1 MEKKREGRHIA
12 VPSLMRFGRDIGI
25 DLGTANTLVCRKGE
39 VILNEPSV
47 VAIRKDTKEIL
58 AVGNE
63 AKAMIGRTPGD
74 IIAIQPLQDGVIADY
89 EVTEKMLNYFIRK
102 CVKASLFN
110 PRLVVGIPRGATSVE
125 RRAVEEAAFKAGARE
140 VYLIE
145 EPMAAA
151 IGAGIPIEEPTGHM
165 VVDIGGGT
173 TEIAVTS
180 LGGIV
185 AARSIRIAG
194 NAMDKAIIMY
204 LRRTYSIV
212 IGERS
217 AEDIKVKIGCAF
229 PEKEEE
235 IEVRGRNLV
244 TGLPVNLIV
253 HTREINEAIAE
264 PLSEII
270 RAVRS
275 TLEETKPEVASDIYE
290 NGVILTGGGALIK
303 NIDKL
308 LKHET
313 NLPVFIAEEP
323 LFSVAKGTALVL
335 EHQEIL
341 KSLKSRKLKSR

>member
-1 MEKKREGRHIA
+1 
-12 VPSLMRFGRDIGI
+12 MRFGRNIGI
-25 DLGTANTLVCRKGE
+25 DLGTANTLVCQRSE

-47 VAIRKDTKEIL
+47 VAIRRDTKEIL
-58 AVGNE
+58 AVGSE

-74 IIAIQPLQDGVIADY
+74 IIAVQPLQDGVIADY

-102 CVKASLFN
+102 CVKVSLFKRK

-151 IGAGIPIEEPTGHM
+151 IGAGLPVEEPAGHM

-185 AARSIRIAG
+185 AGRSIRVAG

-212 IGERS
+212 IGERT
-217 AEDIKVKIGCAF
+217 AEEIKVRIGCAF
-229 PEKEEE
+229 PEKDEEME
-235 IEVRGRNLV
+235 IRGRNLV
-244 TGLPVNLIV
+244 TGLPVNLVV
-253 HTREINEAIAE
+253 HSREIHEAISE
-264 PLSEII
+264 PLAEIV
-270 RAVRS
+270 RAVKS

-290 NGVILTGGGALIK
+290 NGVVLTGGGALIK

-323 LFSVAKGTALVL
+323 LFSVARGTALVL
-335 EHQEIL
+335 EHQDIL
-341 KSLKSRKLKSR
+341 RNLKPRKSKNR

>member
-1 MEKKREGRHIA
+1 
-12 VPSLMRFGRDIGI
+12 
-25 DLGTANTLVCRKGE
+25 
-39 VILNEPSV
+39 
-47 VAIRKDTKEIL
+47 
-58 AVGNE
+58 
-63 AKAMIGRTPGD
+63 
-74 IIAIQPLQDGVIADY
+74 
-89 EVTEKMLNYFIRK
+89 
-102 CVKASLFN
+102 
-110 PRLVVGIPRGATSVE
+110 
-125 RRAVEEAAFKAGARE
+125 
-140 VYLIE
+140 
-145 EPMAAA
+145 
-151 IGAGIPIEEPTGHM
+151 M

-185 AARSIRIAG
+185 AGRSIRVAG

-212 IGERS
+212 IGERT
-217 AEDIKVKIGCAF
+217 AEEIKIKIGCAF

-235 IEVRGRNLV
+235 MEVRGRNLV

-253 HTREINEAIAE
+253 HTSEIHEAISE

-290 NGVILTGGGALIK
+290 NGVILTGGGGQIK

-313 NLPVFIAEEP
+313 NLPVFIAEDP

-335 EHQEIL
+335 EHREIL
-341 KSLKSRKLKSR
+341 RNIKSRKSTRR

>member
-1 MEKKREGRHIA
+1 MK
-12 VPSLMRFGRDIGI
+12 FGRDIGI

-39 VILNEPSV
+39 IILNEPSV

-58 AVGNE
+58 AVGQE

-74 IIAIQPLQDGVIADY
+74 IIAVQPLQDGVIADY
-89 EVTEKMLNYFIRK
+89 EVTEKMLDYFIRR
-102 CVKASLFN
+102 CVKVSLFN
-110 PRLVVGIPRGATSVE
+110 FKPRLVVGIPRGATSVE

-140 VYLIE
+140 VYLVE

-151 IGAGIPIEEPTGHM
+151 IGAGIPVEEPTGHM

-185 AARSIRIAG
+185 AGRSIRVAG

-212 IGERS
+212 IGERT
-217 AEDIKVKIGCAF
+217 AEEIKIKIGCAF

-235 IEVRGRNLV
+235 MEVRGRNLV

-253 HTREINEAIAE
+253 HTSEIHEAISE

-290 NGVILTGGGALIK
+290 NGVILTGGGGQIK

-313 NLPVFIAEEP
+313 NLPVFIAEDP

-335 EHQEIL
+335 EHREIL
-341 KSLKSRKLKSR
+341 RNIKSRKSTRR

>member
-1 MEKKREGRHIA
+1 MPH
-12 VPSLMRFGRDIGI
+12 LMIFGKDIGI

-58 AVGNE
+58 AVGSE

-74 IIAIQPLQDGVIADY
+74 IIAVQPLQDGVIADY

-102 CVKASLFN
+102 CVKPSLFN

-185 AARSIRIAG
+185 AGRSIRIAG

-217 AEDIKVKIGCAF
+217 AEEIKIKIGSAF

-244 TGLPVNLIV
+244 TGLPVNLMV
-253 HTREINEAIAE
+253 HTREINEAITE
-264 PLSEII
+264 PLSEIV

-335 EHQEIL
+335 EHPEIL
-341 KSLKSRKLKSR
+341 KNLKSRKLKSR

>member
-1 MEKKREGRHIA
+1 MK
-12 VPSLMRFGRDIGI
+12 FGRDIGI

-39 VILNEPSV
+39 IILNEPSV

-58 AVGNE
+58 AVGQE

-74 IIAIQPLQDGVIADY
+74 IIAVQPLQDGVIADY
-89 EVTEKMLNYFIRK
+89 EVTEKMLDYFIRK
-102 CVKASLFN
+102 CVKVSLFN
-110 PRLVVGIPRGATSVE
+110 FKPRLVVGIPRGATSVE

-140 VYLIE
+140 VYLVE

-151 IGAGIPIEEPTGHM
+151 IGAGIPVEEPTGHM

-185 AARSIRIAG
+185 AGRSIRVAG

-212 IGERS
+212 IGERT
-217 AEDIKVKIGCAF
+217 AEEIKIKIGCAF

-235 IEVRGRNLV
+235 MEVRGRNLV

-253 HTREINEAIAE
+253 HTREIHEAISE

-290 NGVILTGGGALIK
+290 NGVILTGGGGQIK

-313 NLPVFIAEEP
+313 NLPVFIAEDP

-335 EHQEIL
+335 EHREIL
-341 KSLKSRKLKSR
+341 RNIKSRKSTRR

>member
-1 MEKKREGRHIA
+1 MREGKHNSA
-12 VPSLMRFGRDIGI
+12 TSMRLGRDIGI

-58 AVGNE
+58 AVGSE

-74 IIAIQPLQDGVIADY
+74 IVAVQPMLDGVIADY
-89 EVTEKMLNYFIRK
+89 EVTEKMLNYFIKK
-102 CVKASLFN
+102 CIRPSLFR

-151 IGAGIPIEEPTGHM
+151 IGAGIPVEEPTGHM

-185 AARSIRIAG
+185 AGRSIRVAG
-194 NAMDKAIIMY
+194 NAMDKAIILY
-204 LRRTYSIV
+204 LRRAYSIV
-212 IGERS
+212 VGERT
-217 AEDIKVKIGCAF
+217 AEEIKIKIGNAF
-229 PEKEEE
+229 PEEDEELE
-235 IEVRGRNLV
+235 IRGRNLV
-244 TGLPVNLIV
+244 TGLPVNLVV
-253 HTREINEAIAE
+253 HTREIHEAISK
-264 PLSEII
+264 PLSEIV
-270 RAVRS
+270 RAVKV
-275 TLEETKPEVASDIYE
+275 TLEETKPEVASDIFE

-313 NLPVFIAEEP
+313 NLPVFVAEEP
-323 LFSVAKGTALVL
+323 LFSVARGTALVL
-335 EHQEIL
+335 EHHQML
-341 KSLKSRKLKSR
+341 KNLKSRKSKNR

>member
-1 MEKKREGRHIA
+1 MK
-12 VPSLMRFGRDIGI
+12 FGRDIGI

-39 VILNEPSV
+39 IILNEPSV

-58 AVGNE
+58 AVGQE

-74 IIAIQPLQDGVIADY
+74 IIAVQPLQDGVIADY
-89 EVTEKMLNYFIRK
+89 EVTEKMLDYFIRR
-102 CVKASLFN
+102 CVKVSLFN
-110 PRLVVGIPRGATSVE
+110 FKPRLVVGIPRGATSVE

-140 VYLIE
+140 VYLVE

-151 IGAGIPIEEPTGHM
+151 IGAGIPVEEPTGHM

-185 AARSIRIAG
+185 AGRSIRVAG

-212 IGERS
+212 IGERT
-217 AEDIKVKIGCAF
+217 AEEIKIKIVCAF

-235 IEVRGRNLV
+235 MEVRGRNLV

-253 HTREINEAIAE
+253 HTSEIHEAISE

-290 NGVILTGGGALIK
+290 NGVILTGGGGQIK

-313 NLPVFIAEEP
+313 NLPVFIAEDP

-335 EHQEIL
+335 EHREIL
-341 KSLKSRKLKSR
+341 RNIKSRKSTRR